1 MKITHTRDYR
11 EARQESY
18 PPVGDQLDALFK
30 YFAANPEDVPA
41 ELQAWVDA
49 CMAVKNRFPK
59 PSAE

>member
-18 PPVGDQLDALFK
+18 PATGDQLDALFK
-30 YFAANPEDVPA
+30 YFSALPEVPP

-49 CMAVKNRFPK
+49 CQAVKDRYPK
-59 PSAE
+59 PE